1 MVQETEN
8 WAIDFSHSKI
18 GFSVR
23 HFGITETEGQ
33 FKKAQATIVT
43 SKEDFSDARVSITID
58 TNSIDTNDAQRDGH
72 LKSADF
78 FDTEKY
84 PAIQFEGER
93 VEKAEQNNYKLLG
106 NLTIKGITQ
115 PITLDMD
122 FAGRVPKDPFGNTK
136 AGLLLQGKINR
147 KDFGLVWN
155 VALDHG
161 GVAVSDAVKIYCP
174 IQLLKLQ

>member
-1 MVQETEN
+1 MT
-8 WAIDFSHSKI
+8 
-18 GFSVR
+18 
-23 HFGITETEGQ
+23 T
-33 FKKAQATIVT
+33 
-43 SKEDFSDARVSITID
+43 KEDFSDAKVNVTID
-58 TNSIDTNDAQRDGH
+58 TNSIDTNDPQRDGH

-93 VEKAEQNNYKLLG
+93 VEKTQENNYKLLG
-106 NLTIKGITQ
+106 NLTIKGVTQ
-115 PITLDMD
+115 AITLDMG